1 MGKWVVCATT
11 AVLLAFVAAAVCAP
25 RRPIPRAAD
34 AVDQAAGAFEEL
46 CDEARDVVQD
56 CRRQGMVTG
65 AFGVYVIGVPLLTVE
80 WQVNLPPKQKG

>member
-1 MGKWVVCATT
+1 MT
-11 AVLLAFVAAAVCAP
+11 LAGG
-25 RRPIPRAAD
+25 
-34 AVDQAAGAFEEL
+34 AGAFEEL